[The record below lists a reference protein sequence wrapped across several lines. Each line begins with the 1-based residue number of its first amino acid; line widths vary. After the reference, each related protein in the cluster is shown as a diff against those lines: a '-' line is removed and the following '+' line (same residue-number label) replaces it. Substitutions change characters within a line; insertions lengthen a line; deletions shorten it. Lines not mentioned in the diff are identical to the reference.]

1 MFTVKS
7 IRLSKKVFWNTSKKC
22 LNRETLRTIRD
33 FTASAM
39 LTKVILKTKRNPT
52 KKRWP
57 GFSDKILLI
66 KS

>member
-1 MFTVKS
+1 MVKS
-7 IRLSKKVFWNTSKKC
+7 ILLSKKVFWNTSKKS
-22 LNRETLRTIRD
+22 LKRETSRTIRD

-39 LTKVILKTKRNPT
+39 LTKVILRIKRNLT
-52 KKRWP
+52 KKRLE